1 MTFVK
6 LFIGALGA
14 VAIGIGVILFAVAVG
29 LLTWVGTDDT
39 VVLPEI
45 YLVTDDGTILSHDIE
60 FLFQDARFV
69 PEMGTASLRVRS
81 VNGESVFVGVTDHLT
96 ASRFLGDGIA
106 ASDQSF
112 WLASD
117 QGVVADLAWDIQ
129 PGNWTFVV
137 VSEDGSA
144 PTQVAIEG
152 ELGADPFRFAAG
164 TVAMLGVGAGVAGG
178 LLLLVAFAVGRTRTV
193 PSPAPR
199 TKVPAAV

>member
-1 MTFVK
+1 MTLVK
-6 LFIGALGA
+6 LAIGALGA

-45 YLVTDDGTILSHDIE
+45 HLVTDDGTILSHDIE
-60 FLFQDARFV
+60 FLFQEALFV
-69 PEMGTASLRVRS
+69 PELGTASLRVRS
-81 VNGESVFVGVTDHLT
+81 INGEPVFVGVTDNLT
-96 ASRFLGDGIA
+96 ASRFLGDGISA
-106 ASDQSF
+106 PDQSF

-117 QGVVADLAWDIQ
+117 QGVVADLAWDMQ

-144 PTQVAIEG
+144 PAEVAIEG

-164 TVAMLGVGAGVAGG
+164 TVAMLGIGAGVAGG
-178 LLLLVAFAVGRTRTV
+178 LLLLVAFAVGRTRTATNPV
-193 PSPAPR
+193 PR
-199 TKVPAAV
+199 IKVPAAV